1 MLSTGTLCSARMRDA
16 MISLYYSFLQ
26 VEIEKFKY
34 VAVSCTECRLIRL
47 YNPRQRLWVIA
58 YNYKPTII
66 QNAVAPSHLC
76 HGGPEELI
84 ALDKDNSSILI
95 FDIHNVHFNLKYFPI
110 SLPRGIIADYV
121 SCSGSENY
129 GQLLITSTTD
139 AHGRCD
145 INAMTTHTLDAM
157 WSFPER
163 LTSKTSAGHQRE
175 NSDEHMENTQSQLGS
190 RPAVIC
196 SDGQGRLFVAAQ
208 ADDSI
213 LVLDGCTGQVIQV
226 LPVAEL
232 KGQRIKQMEWSN
244 SNSHLIILH
253 QVYNM

>member
-1 MLSTGTLCSARMRDA
+1 MGTVCSSRMRDTT
-16 MISLYYSFLQ
+16 ISLHYSFLQ
-26 VEIEKFKY
+26 VEIEKFTY

-58 YNYKPTII
+58 YKYKPTII
-66 QNAVAPSHLC
+66 QDPVAPSHLC

-95 FDIHNVHFNLKYFPI
+95 FDIHNVHFKLKCFPI
-110 SLPRGIIADYV
+110 SLPRGIVAEYV
-121 SCSGSENY
+121 SCSESENY

-139 AHGRCD
+139 ANGRCD
-145 INAMTTHTLDAM
+145 IIAMATHTLDTM
-157 WSFPER
+157 WSFPEK
-163 LTSKTSAGHQRE
+163 LTGKTSAGHQSE
-175 NSDEHMENTQSQLGS
+175 NSDEHMENKQSQMGS

-196 SDGQGRLFVAAQ
+196 SDGKGRLFVAAQ

-226 LPVAEL
+226 LPVTEL
-232 KGQRIKQMEWSN
+232 QGQRIKQMEWSD

-253 QVYNM
+253 QV